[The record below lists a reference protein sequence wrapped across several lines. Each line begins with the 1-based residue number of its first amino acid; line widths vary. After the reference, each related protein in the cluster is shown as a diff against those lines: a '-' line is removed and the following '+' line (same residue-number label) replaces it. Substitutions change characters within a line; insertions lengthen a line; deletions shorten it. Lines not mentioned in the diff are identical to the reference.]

1 MKKFFLSSMC
11 VAALLFTACTGNNKS
26 NEGENGEQVSENPEL
41 TAALATQ
48 DSLNNLI
55 NDIMSD
61 MNQIKELEA
70 IVATP
75 GTIDGG
81 EMTSQKAQL
90 RNDITAIREALAQR
104 RERLA
109 ELEKK
114 LKKNASQN
122 SSMLKTIEGLKEQIA
137 QNETQITT
145 LTEQL
150 AAANIKIETLGT
162 QVDSLNT
169 TVANEKAGKEQ
180 AQQEAQKLT
189 DEMNTCYYALG
200 SKSELQKH
208 NIIKTGFLRK
218 TKIMQGDYEMSYFT
232 KTDKRTLKTIH
243 LNSKKAKVM
252 TNQPADSYK
261 IEDNNGQKTL
271 VITDPTRFWNAGNFI
286 VIEID

>member
-11 VAALLFTACTGNNKS
+11 VATLLFTACTGNNKS

-232 KTDKRTLKTIH
+232 KADKRTLKTIH

>member
-109 ELEKK
+109 ELENK

-150 AAANIKIETLGT
+150 AAANIKIESLGT

-232 KTDKRTLKTIH
+232 KADKRTLKTIH
-243 LNSKKAKVM
+243 LNSRKAKVM

>member
-90 RNDITAIREALAQR
+90 RNDITAIREALVQR

-232 KTDKRTLKTIH
+232 KADKRTLKTIH

>member
-1 MKKFFLSSMC
+1 MC

-109 ELEKK
+109 ELENK

-150 AAANIKIETLGT
+150 AAANIKIESLGT

-189 DEMNTCYYALG
+189 DEINTCYYALG

-232 KTDKRTLKTIH
+232 KADKRTLKTIP

>member
-11 VAALLFTACTGNNKS
+11 VAALLFTACTDNNKS

-169 TVANEKAGKEQ
+169 TVANERAGKEQ

-232 KTDKRTLKTIH
+232 KADKRTLKTIH

>member
-109 ELEKK
+109 ELENK

-150 AAANIKIETLGT
+150 AAANIKIESLGT

-189 DEMNTCYYALG
+189 DEINTCYYALG

-232 KTDKRTLKTIH
+232 KADKRTLKTIP

>member
-232 KTDKRTLKTIH
+232 KADKRTLKTIH

-261 IEDNNGQKTL
+261 IEDNNGHKTL

>member
-81 EMTSQKAQL
+81 EMTSQKSQL

-232 KTDKRTLKTIH
+232 KADKRTLKTIH

>member
-162 QVDSLNT
+162 QVDSLNI

-232 KTDKRTLKTIH
+232 KADKRTLKTIH

>member
-232 KTDKRTLKTIH
+232 KADKRTLKTIH

>member
-1 MKKFFLSSMC
+1 MC

-90 RNDITAIREALAQR
+90 RNDITAIREALVQR

-232 KTDKRTLKTIH
+232 KADKRTLKTIH

>member
-81 EMTSQKAQL
+81 EMTSQKSQL

-189 DEMNTCYYALG
+189 DEMNICYYALG

-232 KTDKRTLKTIH
+232 KADKRTLKTIH